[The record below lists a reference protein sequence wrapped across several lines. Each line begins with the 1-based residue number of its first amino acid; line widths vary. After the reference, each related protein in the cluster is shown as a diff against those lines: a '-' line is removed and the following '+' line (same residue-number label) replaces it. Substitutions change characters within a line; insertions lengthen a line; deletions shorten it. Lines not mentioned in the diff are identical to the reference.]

1 VGAALLETLVLIQ
14 MEGMEALVAVE
25 RQRSEEVVDLEA

>member
-1 VGAALLETLVLIQ
+1 VAALLETLVLSQ

-25 RQRSEEVVDLEA
+25 RQRMEEVVDLEV